1 MAVFYSIVKVLL
13 LFIQTVMKSQK
24 KEMIKITVM
33 SEEIP
38 VKRYDRANERKS
50 QDK

>member
-24 KEMIKITVM
+24 EEMIKIAVM
-33 SEEIP
+33 SYEIP
-38 VKRYDRANERKS
+38 VLRYDRANERKS